1 MPSLSFHAG
10 LDGRALCGYPA
21 ENPLLQESIMPRLVR
36 RLVVLLVLATI
47 AFAAGCSHTAPQA
60 ALSANG

>member
-1 MPSLSFHAG
+1 
-10 LDGRALCGYPA
+10 
-21 ENPLLQESIMPRLVR
+21 MPRLVR

-47 AFAAGCSHTAPQA
+47 AIAAGCSHTAPQA